1 MGKTCCQSGATDVTL
16 VNVGG
21 VKVGLIARGEI
32 FKKLYESGKKPEEV
46 QIFLNQSV
54 RFI

>member
-1 MGKTCCQSGATDVTL
+1 MGKPCCPSGATEVTM